1 MEIYLFPFF
10 SRNRLFFFKVKNGCP
25 AILVYRGGEL
35 LSSFIS
41 VTNKLGD
48 DFVASD
54 VESFLQ
60 E

>member
-1 MEIYLFPFF
+1 VF
-10 SRNRLFFFKVKNGCP
+10 SFKVKTGCP

-54 VESFLQ
+54 VESLLQ